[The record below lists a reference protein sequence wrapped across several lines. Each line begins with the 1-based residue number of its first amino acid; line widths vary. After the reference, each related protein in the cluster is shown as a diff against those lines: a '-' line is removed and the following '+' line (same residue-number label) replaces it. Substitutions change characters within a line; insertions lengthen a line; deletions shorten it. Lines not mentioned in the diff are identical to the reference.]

1 MSLVTLV
8 LIVAIGIAAVVLS
21 VHLTGGSK
29 RAQLDSEE
37 HARARFAE
45 DYPSI
50 AILTVHLTADRSAA
64 VMTLGDGRM
73 GIVQA
78 IGGKFLTRLLAQGDL
93 VGVPRASDCTVSIR
107 LADFTWRWG
116 EFTFEDRETALRV
129 EAMFG
134 ALRKA
139 RRWEEV
145 A

>member
-8 LIVAIGIAAVVLS
+8 LIVAVGLATVVLS

-50 AILTVHLTADRSAA
+50 TICTVHLTADRSAA
-64 VMTLGDGRM
+64 VMTLGEGRM

-78 IGGKFLTRLLAQGDL
+78 IGGKFLTRLLAQDDL
-93 VGVPRASDCTVSIR
+93 LGVPRASECSVTIR
-107 LADFTWRWG
+107 LADFTWRSG

-139 RRWEEV
+139 RRWEEI